1 MSTPE
6 LIDILCD
13 VAIDLLK
20 IVRKQQYIIEQHG
33 ITIND
38 PCIEK
43 TIIDAENT
51 MVCIGLPVAGTKFE
65 KEGQSND

>member
-6 LIDILCD
+6 LVDILCD
-13 VAIDLLK
+13 VAMDLLK
-20 IVRKQQYIIEQHG
+20 IVRKQQYIIEQHE

-43 TIIDAENT
+43 TIIAAENN
-51 MVCIGLPVAGTKFE
+51 MIRIGLPVVGDKVSEGGTE
-65 KEGQSND
+65 